1 MICINNIGLDAQL
14 ASGPDTMMDYGLIG
28 NTSTMSNWVSD
39 FNDWD
44 STYNPWFILNDNN
57 TNLFT
62 PPVPMVGQGTLSA
75 MKSLFPWEVHSSS
88 AYPVFVSTNG
98 GFGANSY
105 LNDYHLWPG
114 SPDINSGTNWWSTS
128 TLPGA
133 AFDFY
138 GTPRTNK
145 TIGAVTY

>member
-1 MICINNIGLDAQL
+1 
-14 ASGPDTMMDYGLIG
+14 
-28 NTSTMSNWVSD
+28 
-39 FNDWD
+39 
-44 STYNPWFILNDNN
+44 
-57 TNLFT
+57 
-62 PPVPMVGQGTLSA
+62 MVGQGTLSA

-105 LNDYHLWPG
+105 LNDYHLQAG
-114 SPDINSGTNWWSTS
+114 SPIIDAGSNWWTGS

-133 AFDFY
+133 QQDYY

-145 TIGAVTY
+145 TIGAITY